1 MSNFFCTNGGRSPCE
16 ANCQTPAR
24 PCCPCGDDFRR
35 ALELLCCP
43 QLRSLIDFNAFAFVS
58 GFYVLGAALDAPPA
72 GTASGDNLSDLSGRY
87 VCGSDSCE
95 TITVS
100 GTLNPPV
107 AGSTALDATVTQAA
121 LCRLTAVAFDA
132 AADTTESA
140 ADNFQ
145 SVSQILGQLLRP
157 HRHQDCCSVADA
169 LTSAAAVRASTVA
182 AGPLVV
188 ANSVI
193 LGQIGNILVLAN
205 STDNRFYFICV
216 ADIDFLG

>member
-1 MSNFFCTNGGRSPCE
+1 M
-16 ANCQTPAR
+16 
-24 PCCPCGDDFRR
+24 
-35 ALELLCCP
+35 
-43 QLRSLIDFNAFAFVS
+43 
-58 GFYVLGAALDAPPA
+58 
-72 GTASGDNLSDLSGRY
+72 
-87 VCGSDSCE
+87 
-95 TITVS
+95 
-100 GTLNPPV
+100 
-107 AGSTALDATVTQAA
+107 
-121 LCRLTAVAFDA
+121 
-132 AADTTESA
+132 
-140 ADNFQ
+140 
-145 SVSQILGQLLRP
+145 GQLLRP